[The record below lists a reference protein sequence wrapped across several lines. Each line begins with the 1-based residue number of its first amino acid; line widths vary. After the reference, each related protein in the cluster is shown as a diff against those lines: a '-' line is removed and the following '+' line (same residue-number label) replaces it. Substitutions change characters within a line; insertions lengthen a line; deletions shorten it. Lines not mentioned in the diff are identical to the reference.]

1 MKVIFDLDYT
11 LLDTA
16 RFKEKLA
23 EIFSEQ
29 DFFDDYDKYFK
40 AEGVN
45 FDYEKYLEI
54 LRADGK
60 IGERQEKIIKFE
72 LEKLMNW
79 WDDYVLRDAENVLK
93 YFQDCGH
100 ELILITFGNKNWQ
113 AEKVKYLSIGR
124 YFDRVIFEENDKSQS
139 EYLKALGQTNDE
151 VLIIN
156 DNIREAK
163 EMLEILKK
171 GKLCKGEV
179 RLVKG
184 PYSEGEESQ
193 IDNLAELMPEKSKKP
208 EATKELYL
216 R

>member
-45 FDYEKYLEI
+45 FDYDKYL
-54 LRADGK
+54 LP
-60 IGERQEKIIKFE
+60 
-72 LEKLMNW
+72 
-79 WDDYVLRDAENVLK
+79 DAENVLK

>member
-60 IGERQEKIIKFE
+60 IGERQEKIIKFK
-72 LEKLMNW
+72 LEKLMNC
-79 WDDYVLRDAENVLK
+79 
-93 YFQDCGH
+93 F
-100 ELILITFGNKNWQ
+100 
-113 AEKVKYLSIGR
+113 
-124 YFDRVIFEENDKSQS
+124 
-139 EYLKALGQTNDE
+139 
-151 VLIIN
+151 
-156 DNIREAK
+156 
-163 EMLEILKK
+163 
-171 GKLCKGEV
+171 
-179 RLVKG
+179 
-184 PYSEGEESQ
+184 
-193 IDNLAELMPEKSKKP
+193 
-208 EATKELYL
+208 
-216 R
+216 